1 MKRTLFLALLL
12 SVTASAFAEEVEING
27 LWYELMSKTKVAS
40 VIQYKNKVRYSGDIV
55 IPGTVNYNGFAYSVT
70 SIRDYAFD
78 SCSGLTSVTIPNS
91 VTWIGISV
99 FYGCSG
105 LTSVT
110 IPNSVTS
117 IGSDAFSGCRGLTS
131 VTIPNSVTSI
141 GSSAFSGCSGL
152 TSVTIPNSVTSIGS
166 FTFSNCSGL
175 TSVTIPNSVMSI
187 EWYAF
192 SDCSGL
198 TTINISSG
206 VKKINEKA
214 FAKCVELADVY
225 CYAETVPS
233 TNSDAFEDSHIN
245 YATLH
250 VPTASIDAYKGVEP
264 WKSFKTIMG
273 LDGTTP
279 EVKKC
284 DKPNIIF
291 MAGKFRFECS
301 TPGATFKSKL
311 TPNVEEQ
318 MFEGSEVVFQSSTL
332 TYTLT
337 VIASAEDYEDSDP
350 VTMTITIEKT
360 DVNQDGTVDVAD
372 IATIIDKMAGK

>member
-1 MKRTLFLALLL
+1 MTMKRTLFLALLL
-12 SVTASAFAEEVEING
+12 SVTASVFAEEVEING
-27 LWYELMSKTKVAS
+27 LWYELVSKTKVAS

-99 FYGCSG
+99 FYE
-105 LTSVT
+105 
-110 IPNSVTS
+110 
-117 IGSDAFSGCRGLTS
+117 
-131 VTIPNSVTSI
+131 
-141 GSSAFSGCSGL
+141 CSGL

-166 FTFSNCSGL
+166 FAFSNCSGL

-318 MFEGSEVVFQSSTL
+318 VFEGSEVVFQSSTVS
-332 TYTLT
+332 YTLT
-337 VIASAEDYEDSDP
+337 VIASAEGYEDSDP

-372 IATIIDKMAGK
+372 IATIIDRMASSSRQQKENDE